1 MVVRKAS
8 STDKALTR
16 LAVAAMLCALT
27 AVVAPPAH
35 TARFGAPSRATTV
48 RLTTDGRSYAPEG
61 LGWSPGGDYIAYYHS
76 EQAGQQLLVRS
87 EDGEVALPV
96 SGLGLPM
103 AAAWSPD
110 AKRIAYVF
118 AKSFEPD
125 SETGI
130 YVWSLETRSS
140 VQMGKGYRYH
150 QFIWDEPVWSPDSQ
164 HFVLRIK
171 RGMDPKAYNYASW
184 VFATD
189 GSPAVQLAPNHYDTG
204 STYAGSWSPDSQQ
217 LVVCSRASETS
228 GKGVWLCRPDGS
240 EMRELV
246 ALPLGRS
253 VSDPLWSPDGKWIA
267 YGSDQGRL
275 EDEVVPEYI
284 VEEDDYWYPE
294 RMRDIWV
301 VRPDGSDN
309 HSVTHGRSVSTE
321 GRMHFGDY
329 LWSPDSKRLCAVG
342 WRLDSLGIKHA
353 GIYLVE
359 IDTENLVEILAN
371 TRESNEAI
379 RGFRKTIA
387 WDHSGK
393 RLVLTARTHE
403 RQGEPGQGERLTN
416 TRDLLALYDVTPRAL
431 TTLLAVQPDGE
442 ARRLSTM
449 WGAWKPSW
457 SADDRRIL
465 FAEARVISLAEGRYE
480 PDLYLVK
487 LGPASVGVAEVAKPQ
502 PSPAAAGSAET
513 PPAPAPVGVAEVA
526 KPQPSPA
533 AAGPAETPPAPAP
546 VGSAGAG
553 SAVIIVPRHRRASE
567 IAAAL
572 PDNYRGLYQPDAGL
586 NALVV
591 TAPDDATLAAF
602 RSDVALL
609 DRPVPQIMVDV
620 LVTEL
625 SNDASRQLGLNW
637 EYARGSFSAVLPLVS
652 GAAAGEAIYRGVGSF
667 DKSFFATLAL
677 LAEQGQA
684 NVRANPRVLTR
695 AGSQASIN
703 IRRTDNFFYDAGTD
717 YTGRALR
724 ARSDISADII
734 LRITSQLLA
743 SGRIGVAIDATVDS
757 FVFGGS
763 DALPDTTRRQ
773 ATTDVIC
780 GDGETI
786 VIGGLTQ
793 EEETIKRQKTPLLG
807 DLPLLGQLFRHT
819 ARSIRQSTLVI
830 FITPRLVKTDE
841 AEADSGAL

>member
-1 MVVRKAS
+1 MVVKKAS

-61 LGWSPGGDYIAYYHS
+61 LGWSPVGDYIAYYHS
-76 EQAGQQLLVRS
+76 EQAGQQLVVRS
-87 EDGEVALPV
+87 EDGKVVLPV

-110 AKRIAYVF
+110 GKHIAYVF

-125 SETGI
+125 SETAI

-150 QFIWDEPVWSPDSQ
+150 QFIWDEPVWSPDSR

-171 RGMDPKAYNYASW
+171 RGMDPNAYNYASW

-189 GSPAVQLAPNHYDTG
+189 GRPAAQLAPNHYDTG

-217 LVVCSRASETS
+217 LLICSRASEAS

-240 EMRELV
+240 EIRELV
-246 ALPLGRS
+246 ALPPGRS
-253 VSDPLWSPDGKWIA
+253 VSDALWSPDGKWIA

-275 EDEVVPEYI
+275 EDEVVPQYI

-309 HSVTHGRSVSTE
+309 HFVTHGRSVSTE

-342 WRLDSLGIKHA
+342 WRLDSLGVKHA

-371 TRESNEAI
+371 TRESSEVI
-379 RGFRKTIA
+379 RGFRYTVA

-393 RLVLTARTHE
+393 RLVFTAKKHE
-403 RQGEPGQGERLTN
+403 RHGEPGPEERLTD
-416 TRDLLALYDVTPRAL
+416 TRDLLALYDVTQRAL
-431 TTLLAVQPDGE
+431 TTLIEVRPEAD
-442 ARRLSTM
+442 ARRLSSL
-449 WGAWKPSW
+449 WGTWMPSW
-457 SADDRRIL
+457 SPDDLRIL
-465 FAEARVISLAEGRYE
+465 FAEARVISLAEGKYE
-480 PDLYLVK
+480 PDLCL
-487 LGPASVGVAEVAKPQ
+487 LELAPPAE
-502 PSPAAAGSAET
+502 AAAEAAET
-513 PPAPAPVGVAEVA
+513 R
-526 KPQPSPA
+526 PSPA

-553 SAVIIVPRHRRASE
+553 SAAIIVPRHRRASE
-567 IAAAL
+567 IADVL
-572 PDNYRGLYQPDAGL
+572 PEKYRGLYRHDAGL

-591 TAPDDATLAAF
+591 SAPDDSTLEAF
-602 RSDVALL
+602 RSDVDLL

-625 SNDASRQLGLNW
+625 SSDASRQLGLNW
-637 EYARGSFSAVLPLVS
+637 EYARGSFSAVLPLLG

-667 DKSFFATLAL
+667 DKSFFTTLAL

-684 NVRANPRVLTR
+684 DVRANPRVLTR
-695 AGSQASIN
+695 GGSQATIN

-717 YTGRALR
+717 YQGRPVR

-743 SGRIGVAIDATVDS
+743 SGRIGVAVDATVDS
-757 FVFGGS
+757 FIFGGR
-763 DALPDTTRRQ
+763 DELPDTTRRQ

-793 EEETIKRQKTPLLG
+793 GEETIKRQKTPVLG

-819 ARSIRQSTLVI
+819 VRSTKQSTLVI
-830 FITPRLVKTDE
+830 FITPRLVSTDE
-841 AEADSGAL
+841 VVAAPEIP